1 MNRAQPLCRLL
12 ALAAWTSVAPSP
24 AAAQCRL
31 CETPV
36 TSPSVESKS
45 KPISLDIETRLD
57 FDRLIL
63 LGQGEGTATLL
74 PNGTRSV
81 SGVISEM
88 SGRAMVGSAVI
99 RGEPGRT
106 VPVDLPQRIE
116 IYSLSGGRISLE
128 DVVSDLS
135 IAPRLDGS
143 GALSFRFGGRLRV
156 SGDAHGSAGY
166 KRDLLRVY
174 VARAVRAAL
183 QEPYPVTGNS

>member
-1 MNRAQPLCRLL
+1 MMSRAEPLYRLL
-12 ALAAWTSVAPSP
+12 LLGALTAVAPAP
-24 AAAQCRL
+24 ARAQCRL

-36 TSPSVESKS
+36 TSRSADSEDA
-45 KPISLDIETRLD
+45 PISLDIETRLD

-106 VPVDLPQRIE
+106 VRVDLPQRIE
-116 IYSLSGGRISLE
+116 LYSLSGGRISLE

-135 IAPRLDGS
+135 IAPKLDGS
-143 GALSFRFGGRLRV
+143 GALSFRFGGRLRI
-156 SGDAHGSAGY
+156 SGDADGEYRGDVPITVEY
-166 KRDLLRVY
+166 L
-174 VARAVRAAL
+174 
-183 QEPYPVTGNS
+183 